1 MVPHD
6 AETRKM
12 VRDVAYA
19 YVTYGVTGVPR
30 RFDGQVTRVQGGCI
44 SRVLALVSGG
54 CLVYIRVVTCCL
66 ASFEILTLVAERKS
80 VPIECLN
87 LRVLLNVRL
96 N

>member
-54 CLVYIRVVTCCL
+54 CLRVVTCCL
-66 ASFEILTLVAERKS
+66 ASFETSTLVAERKS